1 MKRVEYKQSR
11 KVKIRKVH
19 KPVSLNW
26 CVNPLDYRYYGGDEE
41 FLNRLFP
48 YVSQEGY
55 IEYLLKVES
64 TLVKVLARWGICT
77 SEDVAAV
84 EKACEKINVEEVLR
98 EDRRVHH
105 DIRALVKC
113 IRRKVSREAGRYIH
127 LFATSADITDTANA
141 LRFKE
146 LIGNVTLPD
155 LLKLHQR
162 LVELARENA
171 DVVQIGRTHG
181 KHAEPITFGY
191 ALASY
196 VSRLGGR
203 IQRIAEAMNN
213 LRGKFSGSVGAYNAL
228 SLFSPADPAVLE
240 IEFLREL
247 GLRPTDSSVSTQI
260 VEPEFLTDLVYAV
273 ISCFSVLANLADD
286 IRHLHRTEI
295 AEVMEKYHVNDI
307 GSSTMPHK
315 VNPKNFENVKSL
327 WKAYMPR
334 IITVLMDQI
343 SEHQRDLTGS
353 ASGRYVGELFTG
365 FNYAVKRLTA
375 ALCNI
380 FVDKRKMK
388 QNLADSEGSIIAEPL
403 YILLALNGFPDA
415 YDYVRRLVARSN
427 RSKQNLI
434 DLIWSDEKLQPV
446 LKKLTPEQ
454 LQILKRPSRYTGV
467 AYQRTM
473 ATCDYWELS
482 LATLSDG
489 LPSMPVQ

>member
-1 MKRVEYKQSR
+1 MRLMKKVEYEQSR
-11 KVKIRKVH
+11 KPKIKKAH
-19 KPVSLNW
+19 KRESLNW

-41 FLNRLFP
+41 FLDRLFP
-48 YVSQEGY
+48 YVSQEAH

-64 TLVKVLARWGICT
+64 TLVRVLARWGICT
-77 SEDVAAV
+77 SKDVAEV
-84 EKACEKINVEEVLR
+84 EKACEKIDAEEVLK

-105 DIRALVKC
+105 DIRALVNC
-113 IRRKVSREAGRYIH
+113 IRRRVSPEAGRYIH

-146 LIGNVTLPD
+146 LTRNVILPD
-155 LLKLHQR
+155 LLELHQL

-213 LRGKFSGSVGAYNAL
+213 LRGKFSGAVGAYSAL

-273 ISCFSVLANLADD
+273 ISCFSILANLADD

-295 AEVMEKYHVNDI
+295 AEVREKYHVNDI

-343 SEHQRDLTGS
+343 SEHQRDLTNS

-365 FNYAVKRLTA
+365 FNYAVKRLTD
-375 ALCNI
+375 ALGNI
-380 FVDKRKMK
+380 FVDTRKMK
-388 QNLADSEGSIIAEPL
+388 QNLAESEDSIVAEPL

-415 YDYVRRLVARSN
+415 YNYVRRLVARSR
-427 RSKQNLI
+427 RSKQKLT
-434 DLIWSDEKLQPV
+434 DLIWRDEKVQPV
-446 LKKLTPEQ
+446 LKKLNPVQ
-454 LQILKRPSRYTGV
+454 SRILKNPSQYIG
-467 AYQRTM
+467 AAHQRTI
-473 ATCDYWELS
+473 ATCDYWGLS
-482 LATLSDG
+482 LATLSG
-489 LPSMPVQ
+489 RLLEA